1 MIPIQASAGARWD
14 HRAGPGAYRAAFVDP
29 NGGRTREYHPDS
41 PDYAGATPFN
51 LTAGTTTTIDAALHH
66 P

>member
-29 NGGRTREYHPDS
+29 NGGRTLEYHHDS

-51 LTAGTTTTIDAALHH
+51 RRFAYERGVGVPNA
-66 P
+66 